1 MTHTNM
7 LFAAIKLN
15 FRSIFVLTFLTCAI
29 LWKVD
34 FLYMIEY
41 IMATAKVSTMFKI
54 NTVSNQVVAEEPSG
68 RQLLFVI
75 AGGINNLT
83 TKYVMLTAHH
93 NNIDTA
99 VPKRTLIPFLLNGIN
114 TIQMNLSTAVRDVN
128 NSESCN
134 DTIITRYNAKHMSED
149 LQ

>member
-1 MTHTNM
+1 MP
-7 LFAAIKLN
+7 
-15 FRSIFVLTFLTCAI
+15 
-29 LWKVD
+29 
-34 FLYMIEY
+34 
-41 IMATAKVSTMFKI
+41 TAKVSTMFKI